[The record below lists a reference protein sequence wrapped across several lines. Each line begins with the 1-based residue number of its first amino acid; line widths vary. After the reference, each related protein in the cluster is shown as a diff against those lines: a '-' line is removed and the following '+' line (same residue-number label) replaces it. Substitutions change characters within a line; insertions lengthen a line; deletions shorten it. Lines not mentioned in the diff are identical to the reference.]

1 MTWTFSH
8 RFVHGAYHGPGMRRS
23 GVKMAFRASLR
34 VLEYRLERLGGSAL
48 LTSAIRNK
56 SQTIRRA
63 AHMRSGDIGALL
75 SMADGRWLVICPS
88 AFTVYRCEVKPAVS
102 SGDDLTVKSLCF
114 GQYQ

>member
-1 MTWTFSH
+1 
-8 RFVHGAYHGPGMRRS
+8 
-23 GVKMAFRASLR
+23 
-34 VLEYRLERLGGSAL
+34 
-48 LTSAIRNK
+48 
-56 SQTIRRA
+56 
-63 AHMRSGDIGALL
+63 MRSGDIGALL